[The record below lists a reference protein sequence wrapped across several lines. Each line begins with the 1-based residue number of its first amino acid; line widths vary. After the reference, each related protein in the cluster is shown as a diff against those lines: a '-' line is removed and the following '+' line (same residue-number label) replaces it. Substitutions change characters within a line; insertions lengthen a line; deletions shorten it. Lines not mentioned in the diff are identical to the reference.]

1 MDPGRGLTMDA
12 ELDRLRKQLASIDR
26 ELERAEREAD
36 IDALVLREQRQALLA
51 QIEREEEIRKQ
62 VERVWTPSELDQD
75 LERDFDR

>member
-1 MDPGRGLTMDA
+1 MDA
-12 ELDRLRKQLASIDR
+12 ELDRLRRRLASVDQ

-36 IDALVLREQRQALLA
+36 VDALVLREQRQALLA

-62 VERVWTPSELDQD
+62 VERVWAPPELDQD